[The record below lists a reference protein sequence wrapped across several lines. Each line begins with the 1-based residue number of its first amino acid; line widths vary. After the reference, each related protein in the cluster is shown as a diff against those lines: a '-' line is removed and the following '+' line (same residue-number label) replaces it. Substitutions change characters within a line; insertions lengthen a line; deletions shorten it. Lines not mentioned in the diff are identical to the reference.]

1 MEFVLTRV
9 LIGTSLGTSRHRRL
23 APPRTVIACQ
33 RSSRISLSWA
43 TDPKTHTNEQ
53 TANAALKRMGLKGKL
68 VAHGLRALGS
78 TTLNEKGFD
87 PDVIEAALAHS
98 DKDEVRSAYNRTD
111 YLDRRR
117 EMMEWWSKHIEQ
129 AAGVGSALTWKPS
142 VIAS

>member
-1 MEFVLTRV
+1 MPCLKNVRD
-9 LIGTSLGTSRHRRL
+9 L
-23 APPRTVIACQ
+23 A
-33 RSSRISLSWA
+33 L
-43 TDPKTHTNEQ
+43 
-53 TANAALKRMGLKGKL
+53 
-68 VAHGLRALGS
+68 
-78 TTLNEKGFD
+78 D

-129 AAGVGSALTWKPS
+129 AASVGSALTWKPS